1 MKYNNFS
8 ALINVLIL
16 SLVTP
21 LVASYFDLK
30 LIVYLPLMFIFLL
43 SLATLRNNKIYL
55 MPFRFLLLIF
65 LFFIFCIYQQLSG
78 KGIGSGGLIIIL
90 IEIILF
96 FQILS
101 FYFND
106 NFEKKLISTLNI
118 IFIIILFSLYLE
130 LVLLLSGFLETLGS
144 IFDSTNVAKYK
155 TYNGVNPLLR
165 ILFNRGLNSTILGS
179 QSAGTLALGCMIW
192 FYLFNKIKYKQSN
205 FYRKILLISSV
216 IIFLLTTNQ
225 TNSLLFIMLFIFLI
239 IFTNETFFNS
249 LQYKII
255 ATIIVVLFAS
265 SEFIIRDI
273 IFYKV
278 KEAKDYEEYLN
289 TFLFIMR
296 DFNDLSFSDKILGY
310 GRFAWNER
318 VETADLGFGAI
329 LFRIGVLGFSII
341 VLIIFFVLSISWK
354 IYYRTAEDYL
364 LSKLLI
370 FNFLMVLMWWASLIH
385 YTPAIEPGGRELFAL
400 HIAILLVI
408 IVNYKRYE
416 IKKDLEKSHES

>member
-155 TYNGVNPLLR
+155 TYKERRVLNQVRRRLR
-165 ILFNRGLNSTILGS
+165 TYFQHS
-179 QSAGTLALGCMIW
+179 
-192 FYLFNKIKYKQSN
+192 
-205 FYRKILLISSV
+205 
-216 IIFLLTTNQ
+216 LTQ
-225 TNSLLFIMLFIFLI
+225 
-239 IFTNETFFNS
+239 
-249 LQYKII
+249 
-255 ATIIVVLFAS
+255 
-265 SEFIIRDI
+265 
-273 IFYKV
+273 
-278 KEAKDYEEYLN
+278 
-289 TFLFIMR
+289 
-296 DFNDLSFSDKILGY
+296 
-310 GRFAWNER
+310 
-318 VETADLGFGAI
+318 
-329 LFRIGVLGFSII
+329 
-341 VLIIFFVLSISWK
+341 
-354 IYYRTAEDYL
+354 
-364 LSKLLI
+364 
-370 FNFLMVLMWWASLIH
+370 H
-385 YTPAIEPGGRELFAL
+385 
-400 HIAILLVI
+400 
-408 IVNYKRYE
+408 
-416 IKKDLEKSHES
+416 